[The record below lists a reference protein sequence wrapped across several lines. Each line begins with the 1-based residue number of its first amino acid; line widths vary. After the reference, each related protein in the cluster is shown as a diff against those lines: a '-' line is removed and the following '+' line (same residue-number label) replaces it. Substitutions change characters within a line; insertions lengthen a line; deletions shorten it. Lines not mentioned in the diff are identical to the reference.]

1 MNPDR
6 FTIKSR
12 EAIAAAL
19 EMAQHWNHQEVGS
32 EHLLLTLIDQDGGLV
47 LPILRK
53 AEVPVATIRESIKER
68 FSKRPRVD
76 GGQVHFSGEANN
88 AFREAEICS
97 KEMGDEY
104 RRNIYC
110 SALAVQAPVL
120 SQIFCSNTVW
130 RRAPSWKRRP
140 PYVEPHVSAIRS
152 RKAKPR
158 PYKNTPV
165 ISQVWLGPELLIR

>member
-1 MNPDR
+1 MMNPDQ
-6 FTIKSR
+6 FTIKSP

-68 FSKRPRVD
+68 FSKRPRVE

-88 AFREAEICS
+88 AFREAEKCS
-97 KEMGDEY
+97 KEMSDEY
-104 RRNIYC
+104 
-110 SALAVQAPVL
+110 
-120 SQIFCSNTVW
+120 
-130 RRAPSWKRRP
+130 
-140 PYVEPHVSAIRS
+140 VSTEHLLLGFS
-152 RKAKPR
+152 RTSPCTAADILQQMPLR
-158 PYKNTPV
+158 
-165 ISQVWLGPELLIR
+165 WDL